1 VSGLCEDL
9 TEEDSWGGD
18 DHTDQSCQEVTIT
31 RKRNKKIVVEKTKVR
46 RSSRIKKNQKVNQQ
60 W

>member
-1 VSGLCEDL
+1 
-9 TEEDSWGGD
+9 
-18 DHTDQSCQEVTIT
+18 VTIT